1 MTFLQLVH
9 REMRGSLPKLVFMAA
24 IGGLCNAT
32 ILAAINAGAQAA
44 SGAQEDGLWAISLF
58 LVSLVLFITAQ
69 RYIFIT
75 STAEIEAIIHRV
87 RLRVIDQVRRSE
99 LLALEKI
106 GRSTIVAAITSDAAT
121 LTQASRIAAFAVQGS
136 VLIFCVAVYVACLS
150 LVAFV
155 LSAAII
161 GTAAAIFH
169 FTNRSNLRTRA
180 IAEGERELLDRLG
193 DFLEGFKE
201 VRLNS
206 ARSADLFD
214 DAVEVSR
221 IAANKRILH
230 QSETYNRIIAAQSS
244 MYVALGAVVFVAP
257 RFVASLGGTAITK
270 TTTALL
276 FVVGACFGLV
286 QSIPIMVAANAA
298 ADRLHRL
305 EVDLRATVVS
315 AGTSETETPRRFDR
329 IEMRDIVFS
338 YLDKASE
345 TVFRVGPLD
354 FVLRPG
360 DLVFITGGNGSG
372 KSTFLRLLAGLYP
385 PDSGEITL
393 DGGVVTNQTRDTYRA
408 LISAILTDYHLFRR
422 LYGISEPEPA
432 ESDRLLHEFQLAE
445 KTGLSHGEFRTLDLS
460 GGQRKRVAMI
470 VSLLERRPILL
481 LDEWTSDQDA
491 EFRLKFYREILP
503 ELMQA
508 GKTVVLVTHDDLNL
522 AGVSLPARRL
532 RMDAGGIVEQSST
545 RNG

>member
-1 MTFLQLVH
+1 MTFLQLVR

-24 IGGLCNAT
+24 IGGVSNAA
-32 ILAAINAGAQAA
+32 ILAAINASSQAA
-44 SGAQEDGLWAISLF
+44 GGTQEDGLWAISLF
-58 LVSLVLFITAQ
+58 LVSLFLFITAQ
-69 RYIFIT
+69 RYIYIT

-87 RLRVIDQVRRSE
+87 RLRLIDQVRRSE

-106 GRSTIVAAITSDAAT
+106 GRSVIVAAITGDAAT
-121 LTQASRIAAFAVQGS
+121 LTQASRIAAFAVQGT
-136 VLIFCVAVYVACLS
+136 VLIFCVAIYVAYLS
-150 LVAFV
+150 LTAFA

-169 FTNRSNLRTRA
+169 FTNRSNLRASTM
-180 IAEGERELLDRLG
+180 AEGERELLDRVG

-206 ARSADLFD
+206 ARSEDLFD

-221 IAANKRILH
+221 IAANKKIRH
-230 QSETYNRIIAAQSS
+230 QSETYDRIVVAQSS
-244 MYVALGAVVFVAP
+244 IYVALGAVVFVAP
-257 RFVASLGGTAITK
+257 RFVASLGGSSITK

-305 EVDLRATVVS
+305 EVDLRATSVS
-315 AGTSETETPRRFDR
+315 AGTSETETPKRFDR

-338 YLDKASE
+338 YVDKAFE
-345 TVFRVGPLD
+345 TVFRIGPLN
-354 FVLRPG
+354 FVLHPG
-360 DLVFITGGNGSG
+360 ELVFITGGNGSG

-393 DGGVVTNQTRDTYRA
+393 DGDAVTDQTRETYRG
-408 LISAILTDYHLFRR
+408 LISAIFTDYHLFRR
-422 LYGISEPEPA
+422 LYGISEPEPV
-432 ESDRLLHEFQLAE
+432 EFDRLLREFRLAE

-481 LDEWTSDQDA
+481 LDEWASDQDP
-491 EFRLKFYREILP
+491 EFRLRFYQKVLP
-503 ELMQA
+503 EFMQA
-508 GKTVVLVTHDDLNL
+508 GKTVVVVTHDDLYI
-522 AGVSLPARRL
+522 ADVSLPARWV
-532 RMDAGGIVEQSST
+532 RMDAGRIIEQRST

>member
-1 MTFLQLVH
+1 M
-9 REMRGSLPKLVFMAA
+9 
-24 IGGLCNAT
+24 
-32 ILAAINAGAQAA
+32 
-44 SGAQEDGLWAISLF
+44 SLF
-58 LVSLVLFITAQ
+58 LFIVAQ

-87 RLRVIDQVRRSE
+87 RLRLIDQVRRSE

-106 GRSTIVAAITSDAAT
+106 GRSTIVAAITGDAAT
-121 LTQASRIAAFAVQGS
+121 LTQASRIAAFAMQGS
-136 VLIFCVAVYVACLS
+136 VLIFCVAIYVAFLS
-150 LVAFV
+150 LVAFA

-161 GTAAAIFH
+161 GAAGAIFH
-169 FTNRSNLRTRA
+169 FSNRSNPRTIA
-180 IAEGERELLDRLG
+180 MAEGERELLDRLG

-206 ARSADLFD
+206 ARSAELFD

-221 IAANKRILH
+221 IAANKKILH
-230 QSETYNRIIAAQSS
+230 QSETYNRIVAAQSS

-257 RFVASLGGTAITK
+257 RFVATLSGSAITK

-286 QSIPIMVAANAA
+286 QSIPIIVAANAA

-315 AGTSETETPRRFDR
+315 AGTSKTETPRGFDR

-338 YLDKASE
+338 YVDKASE

-354 FVLRPG
+354 FVLRAG

-385 PDSGEITL
+385 PNSGEMTL
-393 DGGVVTNQTRDTYRA
+393 DRHAVTNQTRETYRE
-408 LISAILTDYHLFRR
+408 LVSAIFTDYHLFRR

-432 ESDRLLHEFQLAE
+432 EFDRLLQEFQLAE
-445 KTGLSHGEFRTLDLS
+445 KIGLSHGEFRTLDLS

-481 LDEWTSDQDA
+481 LDEWTSDQDP
-491 EFRLKFYREILP
+491 EFRLRFYKEVLP
-503 ELMQA
+503 ELMRA
-508 GKTVVLVTHDDLNL
+508 GKTIVLVTHDDLYL
-522 AGVSLPARRL
+522 AEVSLPARRL
-532 RMDAGGIVEQSST
+532 RMDAGRFVEHSST